1 MDLTGQIAMVTGASS
16 GIGNAV
22 ARALHSRGAKLALV
36 GRSRERLQ
44 QSIASIDLNGTSPC
58 LYEADLASDSDLE
71 TLTDSVRRDF
81 TSVDILVHSAAAITL
96 GSVED
101 ACVEDLDMQYR
112 VNLRAPFVVT
122 KAMLPMLKKSRGQV
136 VFVNS
141 FAGLKANANAAQYS
155 ATKHG
160 LRALADGLRD
170 EVNAAGVRVLSI
182 FSGRTRTP
190 MQRTVMEWEKRPWTP
205 DRLLQPE
212 DIAELIVGCL
222 CLPRTGEV
230 IEIMLRPMW
239 KC

>member
-1 MDLTGQIAMVTGASS
+1 MNLAGQIALVTGASS

-22 ARALHSRGAKLALV
+22 TRALHNRGTKLALV

-44 QSIASIDLNGTSPC
+44 QSIVSINLNGTSPC

-71 TLTDSVRRDF
+71 TLTDSLRRDF
-81 TSVDILVHSAAAITL
+81 ASIDILVHSAAAIRL

-101 ACVEDLDMQYR
+101 ACVEDLDTQYR

-170 EVNAAGVRVLSI
+170 EVNVAGVRVLSI

-190 MQRTVMEWEKRPWTP
+190 MQRTVMEWEKRPWKP

-212 DIAELIVGCL
+212 DIAELIVDCL

-230 IEIMLRPMW
+230 IDIMLRPML